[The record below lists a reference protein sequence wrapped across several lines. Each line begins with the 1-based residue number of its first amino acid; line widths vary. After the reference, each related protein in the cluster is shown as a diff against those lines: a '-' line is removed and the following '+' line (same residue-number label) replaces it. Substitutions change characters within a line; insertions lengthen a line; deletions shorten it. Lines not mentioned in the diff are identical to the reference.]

1 MGVMPDWRL
10 ARRPEDTCTM
20 PDTPPSDADAR
31 LFDEMYA
38 ASRGMDVRSLP
49 WAHGK
54 PHPFL
59 SQWLEVADAPLK
71 ERNRALVIASG
82 LGDDAEA
89 LAARGW
95 MVTAFDASEAA
106 IAWTRERFPGS
117 AVDYRVADLFALPP
131 EWERAYDLVVEVHT
145 IQALPPTR
153 RQDAI
158 ARIANTVAP
167 GGALFVVTFL
177 RDVHAEPN
185 GRPWPLT
192 KREVA
197 SIAQHDLREIA
208 RHTAADRPG
217 RLNVIFERK
226 ASPS

>member
-1 MGVMPDWRL
+1 MPN
-10 ARRPEDTCTM
+10 
-20 PDTPPSDADAR
+20 TPQSDADAR

-38 ASRGMDVRSLP
+38 ASRGMDVHSLP
-49 WAHGK
+49 WANGK

-59 SQWLEVADAPLK
+59 SQWLERVDPPPDA
-71 ERNRALVIASG
+71 RNRALVIASG

-89 LAARGW
+89 LAGHGW
-95 MVTAFDASEAA
+95 RVTAFDASETA

-131 EWERAYDLVVEVHT
+131 GWTSAFDLVVEVHT

-158 ARIANTVAP
+158 ARIASTVAP

-177 RDVHAEPN
+177 RDARAERS

-192 KREVA
+192 KREIA

-208 RHTAADRPG
+208 RHTDADRPG

>member
-1 MGVMPDWRL
+1 MPH
-10 ARRPEDTCTM
+10 
-20 PDTPPSDADAR
+20 TPPTDPDAR

-38 ASRGMDVRSLP
+38 ASRGADLRSLP

-59 SQWLEVADAPLK
+59 SQWLARAEPPPAGRD
-71 ERNRALVIASG
+71 RALVVGSG

-95 MVTAFDASEAA
+95 TVTAFDASETA
-106 IAWTRERFPGS
+106 IAWTRERFPNS
-117 AVDYRVADLFALPP
+117 PVDYRVADLFALPP
-131 EWERAYDLVVEVHT
+131 DWIGAFDLVVEVHT

-153 RQDAI
+153 RQHAI
-158 ARIANTVAP
+158 ARIASTVAP
-167 GGALFVVTFL
+167 GGTLFVVTFL
-177 RDVHAEPN
+177 RDVRAERA

-197 SIAQHDLREIA
+197 SIARHGLREVA
-208 RHTAADRPG
+208 RHTADDHPG
-217 RLNVIFERK
+217 RLNVVFERK
-226 ASPS
+226 APLL

>member
-1 MGVMPDWRL
+1 MPH
-10 ARRPEDTCTM
+10 
-20 PDTPPSDADAR
+20 TPPNDADAR

-38 ASRGMDVRSLP
+38 ASRGADVRSLP

-59 SQWLEVADAPLK
+59 SEWLAGRDAPP
-71 ERNRALVIASG
+71 EGRNRALVVASG

-89 LAARGW
+89 LAAHGW
-95 MVTAFDASEAA
+95 QVTAFDASASA

-117 AVDYRVADLFALPP
+117 PVDYHVADLFSLPP
-131 EWERAYDLVVEVHT
+131 AWVGAFDLVVEVHT

-153 RQDAI
+153 RQETI
-158 ARIANTVAP
+158 ARIASTVAP
-167 GGALFVVTFL
+167 GGELFVVTFL
-177 RDVHAEPN
+177 RDARALLG

-192 KREVA
+192 NREIA
-197 SIAQHDLREIA
+197 SIA
-208 RHTAADRPG
+208 RHGLDETDRHAAIDHPG

-226 ASPS
+226 ATPS

>member
-1 MGVMPDWRL
+1 MPN
-10 ARRPEDTCTM
+10 
-20 PDTPPSDADAR
+20 TPPTDADAR

-38 ASRGMDVRSLP
+38 ASRGADVRSVP

-59 SQWLEVADAPLK
+59 SQWLAGSDTPPEG
-71 ERNRALVIASG
+71 RNRALVVASG

-89 LAARGW
+89 LAAHGW
-95 MVTAFDASEAA
+95 RVTAFDASETA
-106 IAWTRERFPGS
+106 IAWTCERFPGS

-131 EWERAYDLVVEVHT
+131 AWTGAFDLVVEVHT

-153 RQDAI
+153 RQETI
-158 ARIANTVAP
+158 ARIASAVAP
-167 GGALFVVTFL
+167 GGTLFVVTFL
-177 RDVHAEPN
+177 RDVHTSPA

-192 KREVA
+192 TREVA
-197 SIAQHDLREIA
+197 SIARHGLTEVA
-208 RHTAADRPG
+208 RHRNENHPG

-226 ASPS
+226 DPAS

>member
-1 MGVMPDWRL
+1 MGAMPDWRL

-20 PDTPPSDADAR
+20 PNTPPSDADAR

-59 SQWLEVADAPLK
+59 SQWLERVAPPPKA
-71 ERNRALVIASG
+71 RNRALVIASG

-95 MVTAFDASEAA
+95 KVTAFDASETA

-131 EWERAYDLVVEVHT
+131 EWASAFDLVVEVHT

-158 ARIANTVAP
+158 ARIASTVAP
-167 GGALFVVTFL
+167 GGTLFVVTFL

-192 KREVA
+192 KREIA
-197 SIAQHDLREIA
+197 SIARHDLREIA